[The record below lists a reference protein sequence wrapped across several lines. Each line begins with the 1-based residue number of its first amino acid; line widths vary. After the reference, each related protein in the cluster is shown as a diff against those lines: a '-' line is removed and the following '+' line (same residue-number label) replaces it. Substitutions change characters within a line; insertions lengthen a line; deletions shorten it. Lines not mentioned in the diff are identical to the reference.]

1 MLLML
6 YQPSDPPIQLPPLE
20 TETAV
25 PERVEEYLQSHCP
38 TEALVINRLSD
49 YIYEGESPRRV
60 HFVLDISDGAWFTRD
75 FFAPYSECSHQ
86 NLWPPLTRLSKV
98 IHLLNI

>member
-1 MLLML
+1 ML
-6 YQPSDPPIQLPPLE
+6 YQPSDPPIQLPLLE
-20 TETAV
+20 MAV
-25 PERVEEYLQSHCP
+25 PEHVEEYLQLHRP
-38 TEALVINRLSD
+38 TEALVIDCLLD
-49 YIYEGESPRRV
+49 YIHEGESLRRI

-86 NLWPPLTRLSKV
+86 NLWPPLLTRLSKV